1 VQREKN
7 NIFAGIDLWLVLFF
21 ILLVFLGWLNIYA
34 ASTSEEHYE
43 ILDFKSRYGKQL
55 IWIGLSIPIIIVV
68 LFIETRFY
76 ERFAS
81 IFYIVAILSL
91 IGLFIFGKNIN
102 GARSWYAVG
111 SFTIQPTEFAKAF
124 TALAIA
130 KLLSDKAFTF
140 KPFKNHIKS
149 FFIILLP
156 AFLIT
161 LQPDPGSAL
170 VYFAFFF
177 VFYREGLPIYYF
189 TIGGLSILIFLLTLK
204 LGIIGI
210 IPWMIYITI
219 GIFVIIF
226 GYLSIY
232 KSNILKKIWLQLL
245 ITLVIISGYI
255 FSINYI
261 FNNIFQQRHRDR
273 FNIILGKTTDTQ
285 GIGYNTNQAIQTIAS
300 GGITGKGYLEGDRTQ
315 GKFVPEQDTDYIFST
330 VGEEWGF
337 IGSIVV
343 ITLFVALMLRIIH
356 IAERQKST
364 FSRVYGYSIAAIFF
378 FHFMVNIGMVIGLVP
393 TIGIPLPFFSYGGSS
408 LWGFIGSIVVF
419 ALFIALMLRI
429 IHIAERQKST
439 FSRVYGYSIAAIFFF
454 HFMVNIGMVIGLVP
468 TIGIPL
474 PFFSYGGSSLWG
486 FTLLL
491 FIFIRLDANRSY
503 EW

>member
-1 VQREKN
+1 MQREKN

-43 ILDFKSRYGKQL
+43 ILDFNARYGKQL
-55 IWIGLSIPIIIVV
+55 IWIALTIPLIIIV

-76 ERFAS
+76 EQFAS
-81 IFYIVAILSL
+81 IFFIIGILTL
-91 IGLFIFGKNIN
+91 LGLFFFGKNIN
-102 GARSWYAVG
+102 GARSWYAIG
-111 SFTIQPTEFAKAF
+111 GFTIQPTEFAKAF
-124 TALAIA
+124 TALAVA
-130 KLLSDKAFTF
+130 KLLSDKSFTF
-140 KPFKNHIKS
+140 KPFKNHIKA
-149 FFIILLP
+149 FFLILLP

-170 VYFAFFF
+170 VYFSFLF
-177 VFYREGLPIYYF
+177 VFYREGLPLYYF
-189 TIGGLSILIFLLTLK
+189 IIGGLSILIFLLTLK

-210 IPWMIYITI
+210 IPMMIYITL
-219 GIFVIIF
+219 GIFGVIF

-232 KSNILKKIWLQLL
+232 KSNILKKAWLQLL
-245 ITLVIISGYI
+245 TCLVIISGYI
-255 FSINYI
+255 FSVNYI
-261 FNNIFQQRHRDR
+261 FNYIFQQRHRDR

-300 GGITGKGYLEGDRTQ
+300 GGITGKGYLEGDRTR

-337 IGSIVV
+337 IGSLVV
-343 ITLFVALMLRIIH
+343 I
-356 IAERQKST
+356 S
-364 FSRVYGYSIAAIFF
+364 
-378 FHFMVNIGMVIGLVP
+378 
-393 TIGIPLPFFSYGGSS
+393 
-408 LWGFIGSIVVF
+408 
-419 ALFIALMLRI
+419 LFIALMLRI

-439 FSRVYGYSIAAIFFF
+439 FSRVYGYGIATIFFF
-454 HFMVNIGMVIGLVP
+454 HFMVNIGMVIGLLP